1 MNVQEFLSVRRV
13 AYDAITHRD
22 TYDAQRLAQTLHVP
36 GQNVA
41 KTVLLR
47 VDGGY
52 TYLVSVLPATKTIDF
67 ARLSTALGGSHVE
80 LASEVEIIQHCPDC
94 ELGTLPPFGS
104 QYGMKTIV
112 ERSLTADEEIVFEG
126 NNHREAIRMRYE
138 DFRDIEQPL
147 VARFAVQ
154 LDY

>member
-80 LASEVEIIQHCPDC
+80 LASEVEIIQHCP
-94 ELGTLPPFGS
+94 
-104 QYGMKTIV
+104 
-112 ERSLTADEEIVFEG
+112 
-126 NNHREAIRMRYE
+126 
-138 DFRDIEQPL
+138 
-147 VARFAVQ
+147 
-154 LDY
+154 